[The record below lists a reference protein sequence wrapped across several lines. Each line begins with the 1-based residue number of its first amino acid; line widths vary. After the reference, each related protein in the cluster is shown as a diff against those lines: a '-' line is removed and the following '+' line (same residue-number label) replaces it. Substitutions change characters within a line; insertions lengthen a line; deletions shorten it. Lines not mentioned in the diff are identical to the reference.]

1 MRVWEMFPP
10 SKRIMEDVDKV
21 LLALPIIQAAR
32 GTTVQG
38 ICESNGKRK
47 CAEAGGV
54 KNKRGGCRIKGEK
67 KDPSARHPDAL
78 PARAIR
84 IAKSEERFR
93 AKAEE
98 G

>member
-1 MRVWEMFPP
+1 MFPP

-21 LLALPIIQAAR
+21 LLALPTTQEAR

-38 ICESNGKRK
+38 TCERSGKRK
-47 CAEAGGV
+47 RAEAGGA
-54 KNKRGGCRIKGEK
+54 KKKRGGHTTKGERK
-67 KDPSARHPDAL
+67 NWSARHPDAL

-93 AKAEE
+93 AK
-98 G
+98 GDGG